1 MRIPTLLSTATLV
14 ALTLSA
20 TVGCSVDLS
29 QPAKN
34 KQTPTQA
41 PQSAGG
47 GSNSSTAT
55 GSPGSGGSSAPSASS
70 ASSAAAD
77 TPLKFSGIG
86 VTQTLDCSGRDVE
99 IDGGGNT
106 LVFKGACGT
115 ITVVGA
121 ANTIAVE
128 SVDTLRLKSQA
139 NTVYVKTVGAIHTA
153 DASNST
159 VDWVR
164 GMGGNSPEMS
174 GGGSL
179 NTVEQISEEEY
190 ESDLS

>member
-1 MRIPTLLSTATLV
+1 MRIPTLLSTTTFI

-34 KQTPTQA
+34 KQSPTQA
-41 PQSAGG
+41 PQSAG

-55 GSPGSGGSSAPSASS
+55 GSSGSGSSSAPSASS
-70 ASSAAAD
+70 SSSSAAG

-86 VTQTLDCSGRDVE
+86 VTQTLDCSGRDVD

-106 LVFKGACGT
+106 LVFKGTCGT

-128 SVDTLRLKSQA
+128 SVDTLQLKSQA
-139 NTVYVKTVGAIHTA
+139 NTVYLKTVGAIHTA